1 VWPEALHQDFVT
13 AIFDVGLKC
22 STLGKIQEFTNATN
36 AEMPE
41 DMIHALLAK
50 FRYFRQAARE
60 RGEDKAQA
68 NDVAEDGSVRADL
81 EKEKKAAE
89 AAKRNRDQAKK
100 EEAIRRRKQ
109 AAILRDSMTSHME
122 FVSEIEAALRREL
135 KLQKE
140 MASKML
146 AAGVS
151 VDPMILRKCE
161 IQDSIPDENLSKA
174 HEVMNRAL
182 PQATGMSR
190 NPSNQS
196 LDVELLVKAEG
207 LMDGPRAGGGG
218 NGGSGMHSALENSG
232 SQVFA
237 GITPVPLSEITASMP
252 LGDAKQLQ
260 SDSLTAE
267 MESHMSMHRQM
278 LTRRDAQISQYEA
291 KDGLLGLPSTGL
303 GDEHGDASRKPRS
316 NTLDEADLDVLSTHV
331 DAWDYQGG
339 SLSNV
344 DSSFLFHFLN
354 ED

>member
-1 VWPEALHQDFVT
+1 
-13 AIFDVGLKC
+13 
-22 STLGKIQEFTNATN
+22 
-36 AEMPE
+36 
-41 DMIHALLAK
+41 
-50 FRYFRQAARE
+50 
-60 RGEDKAQA
+60 
-68 NDVAEDGSVRADL
+68 
-81 EKEKKAAE
+81 
-89 AAKRNRDQAKK
+89 
-100 EEAIRRRKQ
+100 
-109 AAILRDSMTSHME
+109 
-122 FVSEIEAALRREL
+122 
-135 KLQKE
+135 
-140 MASKML
+140 MASPASDPHPSPAFPQL

-291 KDGLLGLPSTGL
+291 LASAQSEREIPGRWREGGTEGWRGGRRKKRYPLARRDAESRWDETHTICKVQDSAWRLSAEPSDARDPVDHVVGPDIRLFPIPEAFARARCFPACEYGRSLVKGSEEAASARAHVRGALISIPAGLRKQLGMEGRRSQGRAPAVVLLQGA
-303 GDEHGDASRKPRS
+303 DAR
-316 NTLDEADLDVLSTHV
+316 NLS
-331 DAWDYQGG
+331 
-339 SLSNV
+339 
-344 DSSFLFHFLN
+344 
-354 ED
+354 